1 MKSISIY
8 AITRNQ
14 NIECL
19 QKLERQ
25 LSGRTYFLKMREW
38 ELESMKALVREL
50 EVHMQD
56 VHALRFFY
64 SFQVPRLGKEFD
76 LLQIKDDQIVNIE
89 LKSGKV
95 SDEAVR
101 KQLLQ
106 NRYYLSVQGKM
117 IQSYTYISSQERLV
131 RLNNHDHIVEADWD
145 QLCLA
150 LQRQSKDYEGDIED
164 LFQAEM
170 YLFSPVTEP
179 ERFLNKEYFL
189 TSQQKDIERRIL
201 DKIRKVKYG
210 YFWFS
215 GLPGTGKTLLLYD
228 IAMKLSVHQKVC
240 MIHCGETGKEWKILH
255 DRLLRIA
262 FLSDSQL
269 EECPDLKEY
278 SAILVDEAHLLS
290 VKELHRILELSE
302 KHPVIFSG
310 DDEDMISDE
319 EMDRTMLREI
329 EHLPDIQ
336 SFHLTNR
343 IRTNAELSSFI
354 QNMMHLPE
362 KRMVRYYPHIQ
373 VVYANDEEEA
383 GILLKG
389 YQNQLVFIIDER
401 YYYDEK
407 GYLREQRQKH
417 QKPTAVRTLFHRL
430 NEAREEFAIIVK
442 RNEAVYEVLLE
453 LLQFSK
459 KENVKTIAE

>member
-131 RLNNHDHIVEADWD
+131 RLNNHGHIVEADWD

-269 EECPDLKEY
+269 EEGPDLKEY
-278 SAILVDEAHLLS
+278 SAILVDEAHLLTEE
-290 VKELHRILELSE
+290 KLHVILELSE
-302 KHPVIFSG
+302 KHPVIFSS

-319 EMDRTMLREI
+319 EMDRTMIREI

-383 GILLKG
+383 EILLKG
-389 YQNQLVFIIDER
+389 YQDQLVFIIDER

-407 GYLREQRQKH
+407 GYLREQRQKQ
-417 QKPTAVRTLFHRL
+417 QKPTAVRMLFHRL

-459 KENVKTIAE
+459 KETVKTIAE

>member
-262 FLSDSQL
+262 FLSDSRL
-269 EECPDLKEY
+269 EECPDFKEY

-383 GILLKG
+383 EILLKG
-389 YQNQLVFIIDER
+389 YQDQLVFIIDER

-407 GYLREQRQKH
+407 GYLREQRQKQ
-417 QKPTAVRTLFHRL
+417 QKPTAVRMLFHRL

>member
-8 AITRNQ
+8 TITRNQ

-25 LSGRTYFLKMREW
+25 LSGRTYFLTMREW

-145 QLCLA
+145 QLCLV
-150 LQRQSKDYEGDIED
+150 LRRQSKDYEGDIED

-210 YFWFS
+210 YFWFC

-278 SAILVDEAHLLS
+278 SAILVDEAHLLTEE
-290 VKELHRILELSE
+290 KLHVILELSE
-302 KHPVIFSG
+302 KHPVIFSS

-319 EMDRTMLREI
+319 EMDRTMIREI

-362 KRMVRYYPHIQ
+362 KRTVRYYPHIQ

-383 GILLKG
+383 EILLKG
-389 YQNQLVFIIDER
+389 YQDQLVFIIDER

-407 GYLREQRQKH
+407 GYLREQRQK
-417 QKPTAVRTLFHRL
+417 QQEPTAVRMLFHRL

-459 KENVKTIAE
+459 KETVKTIAE

>member
-50 EVHMQD
+50 EMHMQD

-262 FLSDSQL
+262 FLSDSRL
-269 EECPDLKEY
+269 EECPDFKEY

-362 KRMVRYYPHIQ
+362 KRTVRYYPHIQ

-383 GILLKG
+383 EILLKG
-389 YQNQLVFIIDER
+389 YQDQLVFIIDER

-407 GYLREQRQKH
+407 GYLREQRQKQ
-417 QKPTAVRTLFHRL
+417 QKPTAVRMLFHRL

-459 KENVKTIAE
+459 KETVKTIAE

>member
-50 EVHMQD
+50 EMHMQD

-269 EECPDLKEY
+269 EEGPDLKEY
-278 SAILVDEAHLLS
+278 RAILVDEAHLLS

-383 GILLKG
+383 EILLKG
-389 YQNQLVFIIDER
+389 YQDQLVFIIDER

-407 GYLREQRQKH
+407 GYLREQRQKQ
-417 QKPTAVRTLFHRL
+417 QKPTAVRMLFHRL

-459 KENVKTIAE
+459 KETVKTIAE

>member
-8 AITRNQ
+8 TITRNQ

-25 LSGRTYFLKMREW
+25 LSGRTYFLKIREW
-38 ELESMKALVREL
+38 ELDSMKALVRQL
-50 EVHMQD
+50 EMRLPD
-56 VHALRFFY
+56 VYALRFFY
-64 SFQVPRLGKEFD
+64 SFQIPRLGKEFD

-131 RLNNHDHIVEADWD
+131 RLNNHDHIVEAGWD
-145 QLCLA
+145 QLCLV
-150 LQRQSKDYEGDIED
+150 LRRQSKDYEGDIED

-302 KHPVIFSG
+302 KHPVIFSS

-319 EMDRTMLREI
+319 EMDRTMIREI

-373 VVYANDEEEA
+373 VVYANDDEEA

-407 GYLREQRQKH
+407 GYLREQRQK
-417 QKPTAVRTLFHRL
+417 QQEPTAVRMLFHRL

-442 RNEAVYEVLLE
+442 GNEAVYEVLLD

-459 KENVKTIAE
+459 KETVKTIAE

>member
-8 AITRNQ
+8 TITRNQ

-50 EVHMQD
+50 EMHMQD

-383 GILLKG
+383 EILLKG
-389 YQNQLVFIIDER
+389 YQDQLVFIIDER

-407 GYLREQRQKH
+407 GYLREQRQKQ
-417 QKPTAVRTLFHRL
+417 QKPTAVRMLFHRL

-459 KENVKTIAE
+459 KETVKTIAE

>member
-8 AITRNQ
+8 TITRNQ

-95 SDEAVR
+95 SDESVR

-302 KHPVIFSG
+302 KHPVIFSS

-319 EMDRTMLREI
+319 EMDRTMIREI

-373 VVYANDEEEA
+373 VVYANDDEEA

-407 GYLREQRQKH
+407 GYLREQRQK
-417 QKPTAVRTLFHRL
+417 QQEPTAVRMLFHRL

-442 RNEAVYEVLLE
+442 GNEAVYEVLLD

-459 KENVKTIAE
+459 KETVKTIAE

>member
-1 MKSISIY
+1 M
-8 AITRNQ
+8 
-14 NIECL
+14 
-19 QKLERQ
+19 
-25 LSGRTYFLKMREW
+25 SGRGYFLKMREW
-38 ELESMKALVREL
+38 ELDSMKAFVREL
-50 EVHMQD
+50 ETHMD
-56 VHALRFFY
+56 EVYALWFFY
-64 SFQVPRLGKEFD
+64 SFQIPRLGKEFD
-76 LLQIKDDQIVNIE
+76 LLQIREDQIVNVE
-89 LKSGKV
+89 LKSGAV
-95 SDEAVR
+95 SDEALR
-101 KQLLQ
+101 KQLIQ
-106 NRYYLSVQGKM
+106 NRYYLAVQGKT
-117 IQSYTYISSQERLV
+117 IRSYTYISSQERLV
-131 RLNNHDHIVEADWD
+131 RLNNHDHIVEVDWD

-269 EECPDLKEY
+269 EEGPDLKEY
-278 SAILVDEAHLLS
+278 RAILVDEAHLLTEE
-290 VKELHRILELSE
+290 KLHVILELSE
-302 KHPVIFSG
+302 KHPVIFSS

-319 EMDRTMLREI
+319 EMDRTMIREI

-362 KRMVRYYPHIQ
+362 KRTVRYYPHIQ

-383 GILLKG
+383 EILLKG
-389 YQNQLVFIIDER
+389 YQDQLVFIIDER

-407 GYLREQRQKH
+407 GYLREQRQKQ
-417 QKPTAVRTLFHRL
+417 QKPTAVRMLFHRL

-459 KENVKTIAE
+459 KETVKTIAE

>member
-8 AITRNQ
+8 TITRNQ

-25 LSGRTYFLKMREW
+25 LSGRTYFLKIREW
-38 ELESMKALVREL
+38 ELDSMKALVRQL
-50 EVHMQD
+50 EMRLPD
-56 VHALRFFY
+56 VYALRFFY

-131 RLNNHDHIVEADWD
+131 RLNNHDNIVEADWD

-210 YFWFS
+210 YFWFC

-302 KHPVIFSG
+302 KHPVIFSS

-319 EMDRTMLREI
+319 EMDRTMIREI

-373 VVYANDEEEA
+373 VVYANDDEEA

-407 GYLREQRQKH
+407 GYLREQRQK
-417 QKPTAVRTLFHRL
+417 QQEPTAVRMLFHRL

-442 RNEAVYEVLLE
+442 GNEAVYEVLLD

-459 KENVKTIAE
+459 KETVKTIAE

>member
-14 NIECL
+14 NTECL

-50 EVHMQD
+50 EMHMQD

-269 EECPDLKEY
+269 EEGPDLKEY
-278 SAILVDEAHLLS
+278 RAILVDEAHLLTEE
-290 VKELHRILELSE
+290 KLHVILELSE
-302 KHPVIFSG
+302 KHPVIFSS

-319 EMDRTMLREI
+319 EMDRTMIREI

-362 KRMVRYYPHIQ
+362 KRTVRYYPHIQ

-383 GILLKG
+383 EILLKG
-389 YQNQLVFIIDER
+389 YQDQLVFIIDER

-407 GYLREQRQKH
+407 GYLREQRQKQ
-417 QKPTAVRTLFHRL
+417 QKPTAVRMLFHRL

-459 KENVKTIAE
+459 KETVKTIAE

>member
-8 AITRNQ
+8 AITRKQ

-76 LLQIKDDQIVNIE
+76 LLQIKNDQIVNIE

-269 EECPDLKEY
+269 EECPNLKEY
-278 SAILVDEAHLLS
+278 SAILVDEAHLLTEE
-290 VKELHRILELSE
+290 KLHVILELSE
-302 KHPVIFSG
+302 KHPVIFSS

-319 EMDRTMLREI
+319 EMDRTMIREI

-362 KRMVRYYPHIQ
+362 KRTVRYYPHIQ

-383 GILLKG
+383 EILLKG
-389 YQNQLVFIIDER
+389 YQDQLVFIIDER

-407 GYLREQRQKH
+407 GYLREQRQKQ
-417 QKPTAVRTLFHRL
+417 QKPTAVRMLFHRL

>member
-269 EECPDLKEY
+269 EECPDFKEY
-278 SAILVDEAHLLS
+278 SAILVDEAHLLTEE
-290 VKELHRILELSE
+290 KLHVILELSE
-302 KHPVIFSG
+302 KHPVIFSS

-362 KRMVRYYPHIQ
+362 KRTVRYYPHIQ

-383 GILLKG
+383 EILLKG
-389 YQNQLVFIIDER
+389 YQDQLVFIIDER

-407 GYLREQRQKH
+407 GYLREQRQKQ
-417 QKPTAVRTLFHRL
+417 QKPTAVRMLFHRL

-459 KENVKTIAE
+459 KETVKTIAE

>member
-8 AITRNQ
+8 TITRNQ

-25 LSGRTYFLKMREW
+25 LSGRTYFLKIREW
-38 ELESMKALVREL
+38 ELDSMKALVRQL
-50 EVHMQD
+50 EMRLPD
-56 VHALRFFY
+56 VYALRFFY

-150 LQRQSKDYEGDIED
+150 LQRQSKEYEGDIED

-210 YFWFS
+210 YFWFC

-302 KHPVIFSG
+302 KHPVIFSS

-319 EMDRTMLREI
+319 EMDRTMIREI

-373 VVYANDEEEA
+373 VVYANDDEEA

-407 GYLREQRQKH
+407 GYLREQRQK
-417 QKPTAVRTLFHRL
+417 QQEPTAVRMLFHRL

-442 RNEAVYEVLLE
+442 GNEAVYEVLLD

-459 KENVKTIAE
+459 KETVKTIAE

>member
-1 MKSISIY
+1 
-8 AITRNQ
+8 
-14 NIECL
+14 
-19 QKLERQ
+19 
-25 LSGRTYFLKMREW
+25 
-38 ELESMKALVREL
+38 
-50 EVHMQD
+50 
-56 VHALRFFY
+56 
-64 SFQVPRLGKEFD
+64 
-76 LLQIKDDQIVNIE
+76 
-89 LKSGKV
+89 
-95 SDEAVR
+95 
-101 KQLLQ
+101 
-106 NRYYLSVQGKM
+106 M

-278 SAILVDEAHLLS
+278 SAILVDEAHLLTEE
-290 VKELHRILELSE
+290 KLHVILELSE
-302 KHPVIFSG
+302 KHPVIFSS

-459 KENVKTIAE
+459 KETVKTIAE

>member
-8 AITRNQ
+8 TITRNQ

-278 SAILVDEAHLLS
+278 SAILVDEAHLLTEE
-290 VKELHRILELSE
+290 KLHVILELSE

-319 EMDRTMLREI
+319 EMDRTMIREI

-362 KRMVRYYPHIQ
+362 KRTVRYYPHIQ

>member
-8 AITRNQ
+8 TITRNQ

-25 LSGRTYFLKMREW
+25 LSGRTYFLKIREW
-38 ELESMKALVREL
+38 ELDSMKALVRQL
-50 EVHMQD
+50 EMRLPD
-56 VHALRFFY
+56 VYALRFFY
-64 SFQVPRLGKEFD
+64 SFQIPRLGKEFD
-76 LLQIKDDQIVNIE
+76 LLQIKDDQIVNVE
-89 LKSGKV
+89 LKSGIV

-145 QLCLA
+145 QLCLV
-150 LQRQSKDYEGDIED
+150 LRRQSKDYEGDIED

-302 KHPVIFSG
+302 KHPVIFSS

-319 EMDRTMLREI
+319 EMDRTMIREI

-373 VVYANDEEEA
+373 VVYANDDEEA

-407 GYLREQRQKH
+407 GYLREQRQK
-417 QKPTAVRTLFHRL
+417 QQEPTAVRMLFHRL

-442 RNEAVYEVLLE
+442 GNEAVYEVLLD

-459 KENVKTIAE
+459 KETVKTIAE

>member
-8 AITRNQ
+8 TITRNQ

-210 YFWFS
+210 YFWFC

-240 MIHCGETGKEWKILH
+240 MIHCGETGKKWKILH

-302 KHPVIFSG
+302 KHPVIFSS

-319 EMDRTMLREI
+319 EMDRTMIREI

-373 VVYANDEEEA
+373 VVYANDDEEA

-407 GYLREQRQKH
+407 GYLREQRQK
-417 QKPTAVRTLFHRL
+417 QQEPTAVRMLFHRL

-442 RNEAVYEVLLE
+442 GNEAVYEVLLD

-459 KENVKTIAE
+459 KETVKTIAE

>member
-262 FLSDSQL
+262 FLSDSRL
-269 EECPDLKEY
+269 EECTDFKEY
-278 SAILVDEAHLLS
+278 SAILVDEAHLLTEE
-290 VKELHRILELSE
+290 KLHVILELSE
-302 KHPVIFSG
+302 KHPVIFSS

-319 EMDRTMLREI
+319 EMDRTMIREI

-362 KRMVRYYPHIQ
+362 KRTVRYYPHIQ

-383 GILLKG
+383 EILLKG
-389 YQNQLVFIIDER
+389 YQDQLVFIIDER

-407 GYLREQRQKH
+407 GYLREQRQKQ
-417 QKPTAVRTLFHRL
+417 QKPTAVRMLFHRL

>member
-8 AITRNQ
+8 TITRNQ

-25 LSGRTYFLKMREW
+25 LSGRTYFLKIREW
-38 ELESMKALVREL
+38 ELDSMKALVRQL
-50 EVHMQD
+50 EMRLPD
-56 VHALRFFY
+56 VYALRFFY
-64 SFQVPRLGKEFD
+64 SSQIPRLGKEFD
-76 LLQIKDDQIVNIE
+76 LLQIKDDQIVNVE
-89 LKSGKV
+89 LKSGIV

-106 NRYYLSVQGKM
+106 NRYYLSVQGKT
-117 IQSYTYISSQERLV
+117 IQSYTYISSQNRLV
-131 RLNNHDHIVEADWD
+131 RLSNHDHIVEADWE
-145 QLCLA
+145 QLCTV

-189 TSQQKDIERRIL
+189 TSQQKDIGRRIL

-459 KENVKTIAE
+459 KETVKTIAE